1 MHRAPSGRGD
11 LARAGCR
18 SRGDETRG
26 AARRPRYR
34 VLAAGVAVAVALCL
48 SLAGTLRVVPVRAMP
63 GSHVVR
69 AMALARLADDNPGC
83 PPAPGPG
90 RWDVFAN
97 RAHSASQPGLS
108 RASASV
114 DPGQPGDGA
123 ALIRA
128 PGADRASTGPDMAC
142 LPAYREFPVR
152 HLPVSSWWR
161 FPPVRPAIVTLT
173 ARTQVPGPHAGSGHG
188 NAISGH
194 GRDGTKRPGAASGD
208 RGHDGIRLVSHVGPG
223 RQDRLAGGWAP
234 GASGGIPPGCV
245 LPGAGRQDVAAGP
258 AVRGCKAC
266 GEIGGTGGNL
276 GCGDRASLPGRP
288 ARYRMIWLVCARCG
302 AETPQLFYDERD
314 LPVCAGSAE
323 EPHGR
328 MELRQ

>member
-1 MHRAPSGRGD
+1 MDLMRARGVPMCALCEPPDPVQAGQVAVHPAPSGRGD
-11 LARAGCR
+11 LASAGCGSRAG
-18 SRGDETRG
+18 ETRG
-26 AARRPRYR
+26 AARLPRYR
-34 VLAAGVAVAVALCL
+34 VLAAGVAVTVALCL
-48 SLAGTLRVVPVRAMP
+48 SLAGTIRVMPLRAMP

-69 AMALARLADDNPGC
+69 AMALVRFADDNPEC
-83 PPAPGPG
+83 SPALG
-90 RWDVFAN
+90 
-97 RAHSASQPGLS
+97 
-108 RASASV
+108 
-114 DPGQPGDGA
+114 PGQPGDRA
-123 ALIRA
+123 TLIRA

-161 FPPVRPAIVTLT
+161 FPRVRPAIRTLT
-173 ARTQVPGPHAGSGHG
+173 ARTPVPGPHAGSKHG
-188 NAISGH
+188 NAISDH
-194 GRDGTKRPGAASGD
+194 GRDGTQRPGAASGD
-208 RGHDGIRLVSHVGPG
+208 RGDDGIRLVSQVGPG
-223 RQDRLAGGWAP
+223 RQDGLVGGWAP

-245 LPGAGRQDVAAGP
+245 LPGAGGQDVAAGP

>member
-1 MHRAPSGRGD
+1 M
-11 LARAGCR
+11 
-18 SRGDETRG
+18 RG
-26 AARRPRYR
+26 AARLPRYH
-34 VLAAGVAVAVALCL
+34 VLAAGVAVTVALCL
-48 SLAGTLRVVPVRAMP
+48 SLAGTIGVMP
-63 GSHVVR
+63 LHTASGSHVVR
-69 AMALARLADDNPGC
+69 AMALARFADDNPEC
-83 PPAPGPG
+83 PPALG
-90 RWDVFAN
+90 
-97 RAHSASQPGLS
+97 
-108 RASASV
+108 
-114 DPGQPGDGA
+114 PGQPGDRA
-123 ALIRA
+123 TLIRA

-142 LPAYREFPVR
+142 RPAYREVPVR

-161 FPPVRPAIVTLT
+161 FPRVRPAIRTLA
-173 ARTQVPGPHAGSGHG
+173 ARTPVPGPHAGSRHG
-188 NAISGH
+188 NAVSDH
-194 GRDGTKRPGAASGD
+194 GRDGTGRPGAASGD
-208 RGHDGIRLVSHVGPG
+208 RGDDGIRLVSQVGPG
-223 RQDRLAGGWAP
+223 RQDSLARGWAP
-234 GASGGIPPGCV
+234 SAPGGIPPGCV
-245 LPGAGRQDVAAGP
+245 PPGAAGQDVAARP

>member
-1 MHRAPSGRGD
+1 
-11 LARAGCR
+11 
-18 SRGDETRG
+18 
-26 AARRPRYR
+26 
-34 VLAAGVAVAVALCL
+34 
-48 SLAGTLRVVPVRAMP
+48 
-63 GSHVVR
+63 
-69 AMALARLADDNPGC
+69 
-83 PPAPGPG
+83 
-90 RWDVFAN
+90 
-97 RAHSASQPGLS
+97 
-108 RASASV
+108 
-114 DPGQPGDGA
+114 
-123 ALIRA
+123 
-128 PGADRASTGPDMAC
+128 MAC

-161 FPPVRPAIVTLT
+161 FPRVRPAIRTLA
-173 ARTQVPGPHAGSGHG
+173 ARTPVPGPHAGSRHG
-188 NAISGH
+188 NAVSDH
-194 GRDGTKRPGAASGD
+194 GRDSTGRPGAASGD
-208 RGHDGIRLVSHVGPG
+208 IGHDGIRLVSHIGPG
-223 RQDRLAGGWAP
+223 RQDSLARGWAP
-234 GASGGIPPGCV
+234 SAPGGIPPGCAP
-245 LPGAGRQDVAAGP
+245 LGAAGQDVAAGP